1 MTDLSNQSI
10 YESILSKSKKIHGK
24 AFDFYSPT
32 IIDED
37 HLKIKCY
44 QAVDRLNMYIAHDI
58 LGITLYEYDLM
69 SIFKEDD
76 RKSLRKINDGL
87 DGINFEF
94 IRDIWHEKNKEI
106 FYIQKEELKRAKKI
120 DRNCILARVKSGDD
134 IGFLSLKKDVYSISK
149 NLAEALEFPAFDLES
164 DIKIA
169 ADIVN
174 KMENIDL
181 IKVFYNEKM
190 NGRTRF

>member
-58 LGITLYEYDLM
+58 LGITFYEYDLM
-69 SIFKEDD
+69 SIFKEND

-106 FYIQKEELKRAKKI
+106 FYIQKEELKKAEKI
-120 DRNCILARVKSGDD
+120 DRICILARVKSGDD

-149 NLAEALEFPAFDLES
+149 NLAEALELPAFDLES

-174 KMENIDL
+174 QMENFDL
-181 IKVFYNEKM
+181 IKVFYNDKM
-190 NGRTRF
+190 SGRTRF